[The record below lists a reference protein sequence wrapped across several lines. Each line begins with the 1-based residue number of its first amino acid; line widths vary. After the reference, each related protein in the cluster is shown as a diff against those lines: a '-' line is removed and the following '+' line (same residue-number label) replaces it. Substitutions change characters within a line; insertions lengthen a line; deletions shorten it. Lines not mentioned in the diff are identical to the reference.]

1 MDKVNARDVGLFADA
16 CNAALAYQQPVDVMA
31 KLESL
36 STEVLQE
43 MLQVLET
50 GKQQNDIKV
59 KMLVEKLP
67 DLKIIATAQMKINGS
82 YEEAVSK
89 TCSDVW
95 DNVLTQSGVNK
106 FNMDILKMIIKQ
118 IIKAKSGATMA
129 D

>member
-1 MDKVNARDVGLFADA
+1 MDKVNGADVGLFADA
-16 CNAALAYQQPVDVMA
+16 CNAALAYQQPIDVVV

-36 STEVLQE
+36 SIEVLQE
-43 MLQVLET
+43 MLHVLET

-67 DLKIIATAQMKINGS
+67 ELKIIATAQMKITGS
-82 YEEAVSK
+82 YDEAVVK
-89 TCSDVW
+89 ACSSVW
-95 DNVLTQSGVNK
+95 ENVLTQSGGSK
-106 FNMDILKMIIKQ
+106 FNMDILKMMMKQ